1 MRNPLLLGAASPA
14 LASPA
19 AASAQET
26 TSSITGAVTSNG
38 QPVAGATVVATD
50 VNSGTKSQ
58 TTTDSGGAFSLPGLR
73 PGGPYTVQVT
83 SPTGNKTV
91 TDIFTVVQQPFNLP
105 VELAATDTGN
115 AAQGTEAPEP
125 ATGADIVVTAASI
138 RGAGSRTDGPQ
149 TVLTQADVRK
159 VASVSRDIRDI
170 ERRDPFATLDLS
182 NGPRTGG
189 AVSFAGVNPRFNR
202 FTINGVQVGDQFG
215 LNQDAS
221 PTGRGPIPYDA
232 IGQVSV
238 SIAPYDFRQGNFQ
251 GGVIDAVLLSG
262 TNDFHGTGFYS
273 QNTDGL
279 SGDRLGSNRYVIP
292 KFKSE
297 TYGAT
302 FRGPIIADKLF
313 FMVSAER
320 NTDPRPYDTLLSQI
334 PGLTTATINNVA
346 ATANGTYNY
355 NPGGVLGLNSRKD
368 EKIVARIDA
377 NIATGQRLS
386 LSYINAYDTQG
397 SQNNT
402 SVTTSAPS
410 YGLSS
415 NAYTLSELLRAG
427 IVQLN
432 SDWTDS
438 FSTEARGLYRWYKR
452 GQEPLLGNN
461 FSQFRVCTDTTD
473 IGSLTSCA
481 VPTGST
487 AATSPV
493 VAFGPD
499 NSRQTNQLFTDTWG
513 GSFLAR
519 YRAGGHELK
528 ILAELNENR
537 TFNNF
542 LQNSAGNFYFDSLTD
557 YRNRQADQVVYA
569 VPLNGQPNGAAANF
583 HYDQWNFGIQDD
595 WRISETLR
603 VSYGFREDLFGSVDQ
618 PAYNQFFQQR
628 YGFPNTKTYK
638 GLSLFQPRASFNW
651 DATPRL
657 RIRGGAGIFGGG
669 SPDIYL
675 SNSFSNTILAN
686 NLTITRTGT
695 ATPGANATCTG
706 FTGVTGAN
714 LTALC
719 NAALNNVTGQIP
731 AALTAYALGANG
743 SARLTNTG
751 ALDRNFRLPSSLKA
765 TLSADYKLFGFNVGA
780 DYYYSKVR
788 DAVVFTDIRSQVIG
802 TLPDGRPRY
811 NARTLYNGEIATTGL
826 GTDNNYDI
834 LLTNTSKGRSHVGVV
849 RFDKQFD
856 WGLSLSGSYTRQD
869 VKDVAAATSSTILSN
884 YGNQPVLDPDY
895 PAYGRSN
902 DEIKFSYKYSVGYDH
917 AFFGDYRTVVQLF
930 GETRAGRPYSFTMQ
944 NQGSTR
950 SAVFGTLS
958 NTDRYLL
965 YVPASTTD
973 PIVSYDN
980 AATQTAL
987 ETLINNTALKDY
999 RGRIAAKNIARNRV
1013 NTRIDVHLEQ
1023 ELPTFIGNSRV
1034 SVFADIS
1041 NLPNLLNHNWAGLRQ
1056 LGFPQTAAVVQVQCL
1071 SAPVVTGTTPTAAQ
1085 INTVPTQT
1093 CAQYRYSGFAQPAE
1107 ATVVN
1112 NSLYAI
1118 RLGARFT
1125 F

>member
-1 MRNPLLLGAASPA
+1 MRYQYLLGAAVVA
-14 LASPA
+14 LAIPA

-26 TSSITGAVTSNG
+26 TASIRGTVTSAG
-38 QPVAGATVVATD
+38 APVAGATVVATD

-58 TTTDSGGAFSLPGLR
+58 TTTSSDGTFTLPGLR
-73 PGGPYTVQVT
+73 PGGPYSVEAT
-83 SPTGNKTV
+83 SASGNKTV
-91 TDIFTVVQQPFNLP
+91 TDIYTVVQQSFNLP
-105 VELAATDTGN
+105 IELGATEN
-115 AAQGTEAPEP
+115 AN
-125 ATGADIVVTAASI
+125 TGAVGNEVVVTATSI
-138 RGAGSRTDGPQ
+138 RGAGTRSNGPQ

-159 VASVSRDIRDI
+159 VASVNRDIRDI

-182 NGPRTGG
+182 NGARTGG

-262 TNDFHGTGFYS
+262 TNEFHGTGFYS

-279 SGDRLGSNRYVIP
+279 SGDRLGSNRFIIP

-302 FRGPIIADKLF
+302 FRGPLIADKLF

-320 NTDPRPYDTLLSQI
+320 NTDPRPFDTLLQQI
-334 PGLTTATINNVA
+334 PNLSTATINNVV
-346 ATANGTYNY
+346 ATANGAYNY

-368 EKIVARIDA
+368 EKIVGRIDW
-377 NIATGQRLS
+377 NITTGQRLS
-386 LSYINAYDTQG
+386 LSYVNAFDTQG

-402 SVTTSAPS
+402 SVATASPS

-432 SDWTDS
+432 SDWTDD
-438 FSTEARGLYRWYKR
+438 FSTEVRGLYRWTKR
-452 GQEPLLGNN
+452 GQIPLLGNN
-461 FSQFRVCTDTTD
+461 FAQFRVCTDATVQA
-473 IGSLTSCA
+473 SLTTCA

-487 AATSPV
+487 APTSPI

-499 NSRQTNQLFTDTWG
+499 NSRQTNQLFNDTWG
-513 GSFLAR
+513 GSFVAR
-519 YRAGGHELK
+519 YRAGGHDVRF
-528 ILAELNENR
+528 LAELNENR

-542 LQNSAGNFYFDSLTD
+542 LQNSAGNFYFDSLAD
-557 YRNRQADQVVYA
+557 YRNRQADQLVYA

-583 HYDQWNFGIQDD
+583 HYDQWDFGIQDD
-595 WRISETLR
+595 WRITPTLR
-603 VSYGFREDLFGSVDQ
+603 LTYGFREDLFGMRDV

-638 GLSLFQPRASFNW
+638 GLEIFQPRASFLW

-657 RIRGGAGIFGGG
+657 QIRGGAGIFGGG
-669 SPDIYL
+669 TPDIYL

-686 NLTITRTGT
+686 NLTINRTVAAG
-695 ATPGANATCTG
+695 AGANATCTG

-731 AALTAYALGANG
+731 AAVTQFALGANG

-751 ALDRNFRLPSSLKA
+751 ALARNFRLPSSIKA

-788 DAVVFTDIRSQVIG
+788 EAVVFTDARSLVVG

-811 NARTLYNGEIATTGL
+811 NARTLYNGEIATNGI

-834 LLTNTSKGRSHVGVV
+834 ILSNTTKGRSHVGVV
-849 RFDKQFD
+849 RFDKTFD
-856 WGLSLSGSYTRQD
+856 WGLSLAGSYTRQD

-884 YGNQPVLDPDY
+884 YGNQAMGDPNY
-895 PAYGRSN
+895 PAYGRSS

-930 GETRAGRPYSFTMQ
+930 GETRAGRLYSFTMQ
-944 NQGSTR
+944 NNVATR
-950 SAVFGTLS
+950 SPLFGTLS

-965 YVPASTTD
+965 YVPTSTTD
-973 PIVSYDN
+973 PLVSYDS
-980 AATQTAL
+980 AATQTAVD
-987 ETLINNTALKDY
+987 TLINNTALRDY
-999 RGRIAAKNIARNRV
+999 RGRIAPKNIARARV
-1013 NTRIDVHLEQ
+1013 NTRIDLHLEQ
-1023 ELPTFIGNSRV
+1023 ELPTGIGNSRV
-1034 SVFADIS
+1034 SLFADIS
-1041 NLPNLLNHNWAGLRQ
+1041 NLPNLINHNWAGLRQ
-1056 LGFPQTAAVVQVQCL
+1056 LAFPQTGAVVQVQCL
-1071 SAPVVTGTTPTAAQ
+1071 AFATPTGVSGAGVVSNA
-1085 INTVPTQT
+1085 PTQP
-1093 CAQYRYSGFAQPAE
+1093 CAQYRYSTFTQPAE
-1107 ATVVN
+1107 ATVSN